1 MAEFKHP
8 VHSGFSRK
16 PTALP
21 DPHRPYWARSQVQYA
36 QDLLDYSPEPIEY
49 DVDDKDYW
57 DNHFFFPEDCSWSPP
72 KGWELDENSSE
83 EDIAVGECYDHHD
96 VDDDTM
102 IPGLPDIKMLDAEA
116 LSDLLEDNLSPPEI
130 TSILYV
136 HPLPTPC
143 FPSLTYIA
151 FAVTPP
157 IFELTTHSVFAT
169 NGAIFAYASS
179 LPSRQLRNLSATYG
193 AAYTCYAKTASSG
206 NLTGV
211 NPASHP
217 SSYVT
222 AQSVSL
228 GDVGSIVFE
237 LDDLVAVVTKIAD
250 KVLLAAVGPS
260 TVKDVAS
267 EDNQHISSS
276 TANSNIPPDSA
287 PEGFAADPTS
297 TSVTASTPT
306 PTAHSHSQTPTNGTA
321 NGSATPKPQ
330 AQTQCEYMTE
340 AQLESQYEVD
350 RSRDLERL
358 ASLNLSTP
366 PSILLALESK
376 SAALGRFL
384 SQKLED
390 LESPEDF

>member
-8 VHSGFSRK
+8 VHTGFSK
-16 PTALP
+16 PGGFA
-21 DPHRPYWARSQVQYA
+21 DPHHRPYWARSQVKYA
-36 QDLLDYSPEPIEY
+36 QDLLDYSPDPIVYEH
-49 DVDDKDYW
+49 DDQDYW
-57 DNHFFFPEDCSWSPP
+57 DNHFFFPEDCLWSPP
-72 KGWELDENSSE
+72 KDWVLDDEDDDDNSE
-83 EDIAVGECYDHHD
+83 EDIVVGECYDH
-96 VDDDTM
+96 DDTM

-130 TSILYV
+130 TSIL
-136 HPLPTPC
+136 
-143 FPSLTYIA
+143 
-151 FAVTPP
+151 
-157 IFELTTHSVFAT
+157 VFAT
-169 NGAIFAYASS
+169 NGAIFAYASP

-193 AAYTCYAKTASSG
+193 AAYTCYAKNASSG

-260 TVKDVAS
+260 KLADAAPENQTLANSKPDSPKSAAYSHTESAQGPGTASGTGNNSTV
-267 EDNQHISSS
+267 S
-276 TANSNIPPDSA
+276 TA
-287 PEGFAADPTS
+287 
-297 TSVTASTPT
+297 ASTP
-306 PTAHSHSQTPTNGTA
+306 QTQSAVNANMNGTSPHT
-321 NGSATPKPQ
+321 NNTSSSASTATATATAAP
-330 AQTQCEYMTE
+330 AGGYMTE

>member
-1 MAEFKHP
+1 MAEYQLP
-8 VHSGFSRK
+8 VRFGHSDQK
-16 PTALP
+16 PTGFYGT
-21 DPHRPYWARSQVQYA
+21 PHCPYWAQGQIKYA
-36 QDLLDYSPEPIEY
+36 QNLLECTDEPIEY
-49 DVDDKDYW
+49 DHKDSDYS
-57 DNHFFFPEDCSWSPP
+57 DNCFFFPEDCSWSPP
-72 KGWELDENSSE
+72 RDSILQDEESE
-83 EDIAVGECYDHHD
+83 DDIAR
-96 VDDDTM
+96 DDIM
-102 IPGLPDIKMLDAEA
+102 IPGLPDIKMLNAEA

-130 TSILYV
+130 TTIL
-136 HPLPTPC
+136 
-143 FPSLTYIA
+143 
-151 FAVTPP
+151 
-157 IFELTTHSVFAT
+157 VFAT

-193 AAYTCYAKTASSG
+193 AAYTAYAKNASSG

-237 LDDLVAVVTKIAD
+237 LDELVAVVTRIAD

-260 TVKDVAS
+260 KLEPVGETGP
-267 EDNQHISSS
+267 
-276 TANSNIPPDSA
+276 SNGVPNGSINPATDELPLNE
-287 PEGFAADPTS
+287 PRTG
-297 TSVTASTPT
+297 
-306 PTAHSHSQTPTNGTA
+306 TNGTSTHQTPS
-321 NGSATPKPQ
+321 NGSPNSVSRTHSEANM
-330 AQTQCEYMTE
+330 QTDV
-340 AQLESQYEVD
+340 QLETQYEID
-350 RSRDLERL
+350 RSSDLARL
-358 ASLNLSTP
+358 ASLNLSSS